1 MGKRSLPALTI
12 ASGKLKKEGNR
23 PPFFYHSDQGLQ
35 YGHPAYQ
42 GVLRE
47 YGFLGKLSGRAIA
60 MGAIVESFFK
70 TLKTECIRRERYAAC
85 GGSQTESLCLYGE
98 VQCSRLFFLEI
109 VFDNAQEVFGVGK
122 DECFEKES
130 PFLRRAASAA

>member
-1 MGKRSLPALTI
+1 MPLAEEAKRSL
-12 ASGKLKKEGNR
+12 
-23 PPFFYHSDQGLQ
+23 F
-35 YGHPAYQ
+35 AY
-42 GVLRE
+42 
-47 YGFLGKLSGRAIA
+47 
-60 MGAIVESFFK
+60 M
-70 TLKTECIRRERYAAC
+70 
-85 GGSQTESLCLYGE
+85 GE